1 MFVKEL
7 PPSIGARPEEGSR
20 RLTEPL
26 AAVISGS
33 SFGRPRSDQGAAVE
47 PAQNVLQNEL
57 VALTLDAVPAQIHR
71 NEKIPQ
77 SDFTDDSKLKHL
89 ITAPADA
96 SRPAGAH
103 MISIVVPCRN
113 EVQAIEGLLES
124 VLKQDLEGLRYEVIV
139 ADGMSDDG
147 THEILEKAR
156 EQHPQIRLID
166 NPSRIVSTGLN
177 AAIYAAHGD
186 IIIRMDVHTEYK
198 DDYIRRCVEV
208 LDKTG
213 ADNVGGACIA
223 KGKGYVGSAIAA
235 AFQCAFAVGGARWH
249 RPSHKGPVDTVHLGC
264 WRREVLQKIGFFDES
279 LVRNQDDELNLR
291 IVRAGGTIWQAPEI
305 VSWYHPRSSFA
316 SLFRQYFQY
325 GFWKVAVIRKHRL
338 PASWRHLVP
347 GTFVLAN
354 CLFLAAVILRETSM
368 LACPSWSAN
377 VGAGMDTLYAC
388 ASLFFAFLTAKRKGW
403 ALFPLLP
410 MVFAI
415 YHLAYGLGFLA
426 GTFYFSTRPR
436 YLTQYETVFT
446 RLTR

>member
-1 MFVKEL
+1 MSHL
-7 PPSIGARPEEGSR
+7 PESPGK
-20 RLTEPL
+20 
-26 AAVISGS
+26 V
-33 SFGRPRSDQGAAVE
+33 
-47 PAQNVLQNEL
+47 
-57 VALTLDAVPAQIHR
+57 
-71 NEKIPQ
+71 
-77 SDFTDDSKLKHL
+77 
-89 ITAPADA
+89 
-96 SRPAGAH
+96 H

-113 EVQAIEGLLES
+113 EIGAIERFLES
-124 VLKQDLEGLRYEVIV
+124 ILKQDLQGLQYEVIV

-147 THEILEKAR
+147 THEILERAQEKHA
-156 EQHPQIRLID
+156 HIRLID

-177 AAIYAAHGD
+177 AAIYAARGD
-186 IIIRMDVHTEYK
+186 IIVRMDVHTEYK

-208 LDKTG
+208 LDTTR

-249 RPSHKGPVDTVHLGC
+249 RPAHKGPVDTVHLGC
-264 WRREVLQKIGFFDES
+264 WRREVLQQIGFFDES

-347 GTFVLAN
+347 GAFVLAN
-354 CLFLAAVILRETSM
+354 GLFLAALALRRTSM
-368 LACPSWSAN
+368 LAWPAWSAHF
-377 VGAGMDTLYAC
+377 GAGMDTLYVC
-388 ASLFFAFLTAKRKGW
+388 ASLFFAFITARTKGW

-410 MVFAI
+410 FVFAI
-415 YHLAYGLGFLA
+415 YHIAYGLGFLA
-426 GTFYFSTRPR
+426 GTVYFTTRPR
-436 YLTQYETVFT
+436 YLTQYDTVFT